1 MLKKLSKYGNSTT
14 LVIDRAIL
22 ELLNMDESS
31 MVKLQTDGKSLIIT
45 PVAAVDKDKNISYA
59 PEEGMRLAIA
69 KQLEKSTGNQAQFEK
84 LMPSMQED
92 FKKAFEKHKQ
102 AMEKSKEK
110 FASKEFQDALAE
122 LAQKYDPATQ
132 SDDYLKELET
142 LKIQFVPEIL
152 ELNKELAA
160 ITEKY
165 NKQI

>member
-31 MVKLQTDGKSLIIT
+31 IVKLQTDGKSLIIT
-45 PVAAVDKDKNISYA
+45 PVVAADKDKNISYT

-69 KQLEKSTGNQAQFEK
+69 KQLEKNAGNHAHLEK
-84 LMPSMQED
+84 RMPEMQQD
-92 FKKAFEKHKQ
+92 FKIAFENHKK

-132 SDDYLKELET
+132 SEDYLKELET
-142 LKIQFVPEIL
+142 LKVQFVPEIA

-165 NKQI
+165 KNQI